1 MTDIVSKLKEQL
13 SEVESNGKKTEKEL
27 QNKIKQLEHDLGQA
41 KDAAHH

>member
-1 MTDIVSKLKEQL
+1 MTDIVAKLKEQL

-41 KDAAHH
+41 KDAVHH